1 MTHKIADLRNREV
14 INIRTGLRLGFVCDV
29 LFNTETGQIVSLVV
43 PGAFRLSS
51 LLGRQSDCVI
61 PWECVKR
68 VGDDIILVDS
78 EPSAEPERSG
88 KQKRRFW

>member
-14 INIRTGLRLGFVCDV
+14 INIRTGLRFGFVCDV

-43 PGAFRLSS
+43 PGEFRLLG
-51 LLGRQSDCVI
+51 LLGRQNDCVI

-78 EPSAEPERSG
+78 EPQREHERVG
-88 KQKRRFW
+88 KQKRKFW